1 MPRISS
7 LSTALALC
15 LWGGSALAA
24 PAGTVLFSQPGSQ
37 IVDAG
42 GTPRPAQRGDVL
54 QHGERLLTPAGGI
67 SQVLLPDGSI
77 LGVRP
82 GSELRFDPPSGA
94 APTVVALLQ
103 GSVRAIA
110 AELMDSKRPS
120 AMTLMSGQATLQ
132 LKGAD
137 VETTVVGDKQRN
149 AVDPG
154 SYSRLL
160 TGTASIGKGSLVEP
174 LSPRQVSFVGPSTVA
189 PVTLSA
195 VSPDLFGSRLPSPSL
210 SDGSKTGTS
219 IGVSSPTV
227 APPPDGSKTLLAPA
241 PTLTLPTS
249 GLTVSA
255 PKTTLILAPLP
266 PPPPKPVT
274 IITPPTITVDPPKL
288 PVVSCRILKTC

>member
-1 MPRISS
+1 MSRISS

-15 LWGGSALAA
+15 LWGGTVLAA
-24 PAGTVLFSQPGSQ
+24 PAGTVLFTQTGSQ
-37 IVDAG
+37 IVDAA

-54 QHGERLLTPAGGI
+54 QHGERLLTPEGGI

-94 APTVVALLQ
+94 APTVVALLR

-137 VETTVVGDKQRN
+137 VETTVVGDAQRN

-160 TGTASIGKGSLVEP
+160 TGSASIGKGSLVEP
-174 LSPRQVSFVGPSTVA
+174 LNPRQVSFVGPATVA
-189 PVTLSA
+189 PVTLSS
-195 VSPDLFGSRLPSPSL
+195 VSPDLFGSRLL
-210 SDGSKTGTS
+210 
-219 IGVSSPTV
+219 SPTV
-227 APPPDGSKTLLAPA
+227 APSPDASKTLLAPA

-249 GLTVSA
+249 SLTVSA

-274 IITPPTITVDPPKL
+274 IITPPTITLDPPKL
-288 PVVSCRILKTC
+288 PVVSCRILRTC